1 MNTFLGSKD
10 AVSLT
15 YASKLKLNA
24 HNNDFYQSRL
34 LQLSIH
40 PSSASLNDSCKLM
53 LSAFK
58 YYDEQIAKSD
68 YLKSAEDISKFI
80 EETIGEKILFIQ
92 ISVAD
97 EISAY
102 TMFETLNARRLEL
115 TATDLLKNYLF
126 SLVKSDIDINNL
138 NSQWETIVNTV
149 GVNQLPKFL
158 RYYLNS
164 YQPLIRT
171 DRLFKEIKKQ
181 IIEQNQ
187 VFPLLNKM
195 QDFADIYTAIDDYEN
210 DIWKK
215 NKDMRDL
222 IREINLYNAE
232 QHKSLVMA
240 AYFNLSE
247 SEFIKVLRILKALIF
262 RYTVIAGLNPNDL
275 EKIYNK
281 TAIKIS
287 NKKIQDAAHIFT
299 ELKPVYLETEYFINS
314 FSTKT
319 FKLNNR
325 TKKLVRYIL
334 LSIENQRYCTSYS
347 VLDSDAS
354 IEHILPENPNEEW
367 ENFFKG
373 DTIQSYIARLGNLSL
388 LEEKLNTKDAADKI
402 FEEYSKSNEELLEKI
417 NKIDAEMLNIGFY
430 KDKNTAFYKDE
441 NIEKDKLDKQ
451 NKFLNSYGLE
461 VVPIE
466 DGFVLTEKKKFYY
479 NLFKNF
485 VTNDYREF
493 LRLYSEE
500 DIDYI
505 EYFDKYVEIIADRIV
520 AWEKFLEKYPDSN
533 FRKMANDIYQEYR
546 RTYIFGLTSSETRE
560 SLMNGKANEAVKE
573 FNRFIKKYP
582 NSPTSDIIKYY
593 LENYKEEDIDTLIS
607 KKLNKNY
614 EGE

>member
-1 MNTFLGSKD
+1 MTNLLETKTVTFREIIGNGKKYAVPLYQRDYSWKEEQWEDLWLDIDNLKDKSDVHYMGSVVLKSEENKTFTVIDGQQRFITLSIIILAALKNIQNFIDKKINPENNKQRKEILMNTFLGSKD

-34 LQLSIH
+34 LQLSIP

-53 LSAFK
+53 LAAFK

-68 YLKSAEDISKFI
+68 YLKSAENISKFI

-92 ISVAD
+92 ISVVD
-97 EISAY
+97 EISAV
-102 TMFETLNARRLEL
+102 FETLNARGLEL

-126 SLVKSDIDINNL
+126 SLVKSNIDINNL

-171 DRLFKEIKKQ
+171 ERLFKEIKKQ
-181 IIEQNQ
+181 ITEQNH

-215 NKDMRDL
+215 NKDIREL

-247 SEFIKVLRILKALIF
+247 SEFVKVLRILKALIF

-287 NKKIQDAAHIFT
+287 NKEIQDAAHIFT
-299 ELKPVYLETEYFINS
+299 ELKSVYLDTEDFINS
-314 FSTKT
+314 FSTKN
-319 FKLNNR
+319 FKLNSR

-334 LSIENQRYCTSYS
+334 LNIENQRFGTSYS
-347 VLDSDAS
+347 VLDSDTS

-373 DTIQSYIARLGNLSL
+373 DAIESYITRLGNLSL
-388 LEEKLNTKDAADKI
+388 LEDKLNSKDAANKI
-402 FEEYSKSNEELLEKI
+402 FEEKKPSYNSSKFNITQELC
-417 NKIDAEMLNIGFY
+417 
-430 KDKNTAFYKDE
+430 T
-441 NIEKDKLDKQ
+441 
-451 NKFLNSYGLE
+451 
-461 VVPIE
+461 
-466 DGFVLTEKKKFYY
+466 
-479 NLFKNF
+479 
-485 VTNDYREF
+485 
-493 LRLYSEE
+493 
-500 DIDYI
+500 
-505 EYFDKYVEIIADRIV
+505 
-520 AWEKFLEKYPDSN
+520 YPHWDSSTIKE
-533 FRKMANDIYQEYR
+533 RQLKMAKTAAAVWKAEY
-546 RTYIFGLTSSETRE
+546 
-560 SLMNGKANEAVKE
+560 
-573 FNRFIKKYP
+573 
-582 NSPTSDIIKYY
+582 
-593 LENYKEEDIDTLIS
+593 
-607 KKLNKNY
+607 
-614 EGE
+614 

>member
-34 LQLSIH
+34 LQLSIP

-53 LSAFK
+53 LAAFK

-68 YLKSAEDISKFI
+68 YLKSAENISKFI

-92 ISVAD
+92 ISVVD

-102 TMFETLNARRLEL
+102 TVFETLNARGLEL

-126 SLVKSDIDINNL
+126 SLVKSNIDINNL

-171 DRLFKEIKKQ
+171 ERLFKEIKKQ
-181 IIEQNQ
+181 ITEQNH

-215 NKDMRDL
+215 NKDIREL

-247 SEFIKVLRILKALIF
+247 SEFVKVLRILKALIF

-287 NKKIQDAAHIFT
+287 NKEIQDAAHIFT
-299 ELKPVYLETEYFINS
+299 ELKSVYLDTEDFINS
-314 FSTKT
+314 FSTKN
-319 FKLNNR
+319 FKLNSR

-334 LSIENQRYCTSYS
+334 LNIENQRFGTSYS
-347 VLDSDAS
+347 VLDSDTS

-373 DTIQSYIARLGNLSL
+373 DAIESYITRLGNLSL
-388 LEEKLNTKDAADKI
+388 LEDKLNSKDAANKI
-402 FEEYSKSNEELLEKI
+402 FEEKKPSYNSSKFNITQELC
-417 NKIDAEMLNIGFY
+417 
-430 KDKNTAFYKDE
+430 T
-441 NIEKDKLDKQ
+441 
-451 NKFLNSYGLE
+451 
-461 VVPIE
+461 
-466 DGFVLTEKKKFYY
+466 
-479 NLFKNF
+479 
-485 VTNDYREF
+485 
-493 LRLYSEE
+493 
-500 DIDYI
+500 
-505 EYFDKYVEIIADRIV
+505 
-520 AWEKFLEKYPDSN
+520 YPHWDSSTIKE
-533 FRKMANDIYQEYR
+533 RQLKMAKTAAAVWKAEY
-546 RTYIFGLTSSETRE
+546 
-560 SLMNGKANEAVKE
+560 
-573 FNRFIKKYP
+573 
-582 NSPTSDIIKYY
+582 
-593 LENYKEEDIDTLIS
+593 
-607 KKLNKNY
+607 
-614 EGE
+614 

>member
-1 MNTFLGSKD
+1 MYMTNLLETKTVTFREIIGNGKKYAVPLYQRDYSWKEEQWEDLWLDIDSLKDKTDIHYMGSIVLKSEENKTFTIIDGQQRFITLSIIILAALKNIQNFIDKKINPENNIQRKEILMNTFLGSKD

-34 LQLSIH
+34 LQLSIP

-58 YYDEQIAKSD
+58 YYDEQIAKSG

-319 FKLNNR
+319 FKLNSR

-347 VLDSDAS
+347 VLDRDAS

-402 FEEYSKSNEELLEKI
+402 FEEKKQSYKKSKFQ
-417 NKIDAEMLNIGFY
+417 M
-430 KDKNTAFYKDE
+430 T
-441 NIEKDKLDKQ
+441 Q
-451 NKFLNSYGLE
+451 NLC
-461 VVPIE
+461 
-466 DGFVLTEKKKFYY
+466 T
-479 NLFKNF
+479 
-485 VTNDYREF
+485 
-493 LRLYSEE
+493 
-500 DIDYI
+500 
-505 EYFDKYVEIIADRIV
+505 
-520 AWEKFLEKYPDSN
+520 YPHWDSSTIKE
-533 FRKMANDIYQEYR
+533 RQLKMAKTAAAIWKVEY
-546 RTYIFGLTSSETRE
+546 
-560 SLMNGKANEAVKE
+560 
-573 FNRFIKKYP
+573 
-582 NSPTSDIIKYY
+582 
-593 LENYKEEDIDTLIS
+593 
-607 KKLNKNY
+607 
-614 EGE
+614 